1 MATAEEC
8 QQALEQ
14 LAATMKDG
22 QGSRKPPDLDRSVAC
37 VITDLD
43 TGFRARLTQGTFKDI
58 TRGDDPKAQITLTV
72 SSDDLVALTGG
83 ELDFTKAWTSGRVK
97 VDASVF
103 DLIKLRKLL

>member
-14 LAATMKDG
+14 LAARMTADHDG
-22 QGSRKPPDLDRSVAC
+22 QRPPDLNRSVAC

-43 TGFRARLTQGTFKDI
+43 TGFRARLAGGTLTDI
-58 TRGDDPKAQITLTV
+58 TRGDDPEAQITLTV
-72 SSDDLVALTGG
+72 SSDDLVALTRG

-97 VDASVF
+97 VNAGVF